1 MLYAGAQ
8 VITAPWT
15 FVRTRVNSV
24 TEMTQ
29 ARIQL
34 GRDTVTEKVSEL
46 SIMFFSVLGAPVV
59 PEGEVD
65 ENGEN
70 KKEESEEAPE
80 TLVAV
85 DGDGIKD
92 SMHRWLLGGRLDAWV
107 YEVCDWGGR
116 AKACVNAGLA
126 RAGLA
131 LNCIEWSW
139 PIGLP
144 RSTA

>member
-8 VITAPWT
+8 VISAPWT

-46 SIMFFSVLGAPVV
+46 SIMFFSVLGTAAV
-59 PEGEVD
+59 PESEGD

-70 KKEESEEAPE
+70 KTEEGGEAQE

-92 SMHRWLLGGRLDAWV
+92 SVHRWLLGGRFDACV
-107 YEVCDWGGR
+107 YEVCAWRRKRG
-116 AKACVNAGLA
+116 
-126 RAGLA
+126 
-131 LNCIEWSW
+131 
-139 PIGLP
+139 
-144 RSTA
+144 

>member
-1 MLYAGAQ
+1 
-8 VITAPWT
+8 
-15 FVRTRVNSV
+15 
-24 TEMTQ
+24 MTQ

-70 KKEESEEAPE
+70 KKEESEEARE

-107 YEVCDWGGR
+107 YEVCDWGGAGESVGECR
-116 AKACVNAGLA
+116 ARTLRV
-126 RAGLA
+126 
-131 LNCIEWSW
+131 
-139 PIGLP
+139 LP
-144 RSTA
+144 